1 MKKTKDTFLREL
13 ELQVLE
19 ALTKPMTVPQF
30 ELLTAKRLLDPGGV
44 RPGWKEM
51 RVCWN

>member
-19 ALTKPMTVPQF
+19 ALTKPMTFPQF
-30 ELLTAKRLLDPGGV
+30 ELLKAKLDLA
-44 RPGWKEM
+44 RKI
-51 RVCWN
+51 NKN